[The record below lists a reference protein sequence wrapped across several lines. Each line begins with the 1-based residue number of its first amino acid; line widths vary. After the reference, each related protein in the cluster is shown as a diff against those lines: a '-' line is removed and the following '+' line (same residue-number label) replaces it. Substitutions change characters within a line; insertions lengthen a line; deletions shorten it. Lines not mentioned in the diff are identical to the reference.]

1 MDSSK
6 KRINCIHC
14 GETMEKSKQ
23 VDKNIGLQVVGV
35 LVFIIA
41 FGLLFLFPFGT
52 VFGVILMIVSGRL
65 GYKKLKG
72 WKCSSCGYFFEV
84 K

>member
-1 MDSSK
+1 
-6 KRINCIHC
+6 
-14 GETMEKSKQ
+14 MEKSKQ
-23 VDKNIGLQVVGV
+23 VDKNIGLQIVGV

-52 VFGVILMIVSGRL
+52 IFGIILMIASGRL

-72 WKCSSCGYFFEV
+72 WKCASCGYFFEA
-84 K
+84 KY